1 MAVEKRCRIFQV
13 VGYKNAGK
21 TTLMEQLIAVLRN
34 EGMVVS
40 CVKHHGHGGAPTGST
55 DSDRFLLAGA
65 NGSSVEGDGVLKIVA
80 KKREWTLV
88 QLLQLQVLI
97 DQPDVIL
104 VEGWKNAPY
113 PKVVLLRDDSDQSLL
128 ELEHVQCAID
138 WGNNKRTRDFPVFGI
153 DERQRY
159 MSYMKKQILESGAY
173 F

>member
-1 MAVEKRCRIFQV
+1 MGKRCCIFQV

-34 EGMVVS
+34 EGMGVS
-40 CVKHHGHGGAPTGST
+40 CLKHHGHGGAPAGST

-80 KKREWTLV
+80 KKREWTLA

-113 PKVVLLRDDSDQSLL
+113 PKVVLLRDDGDWPLL
-128 ELEHVQCAID
+128 ELEQVQCAID
-138 WGNNKRTRDFPVFGI
+138 WGNNKEKRAFPVFGI
-153 DERQRY
+153 NERQRY
-159 MSYMKKQILESGAY
+159 IPYMKKQILESGAY

>member
-1 MAVEKRCRIFQV
+1 MGKRCRIFQV

-34 EGMVVS
+34 EGMGVS
-40 CVKHHGHGGAPTGST
+40 CLKHHGHGGAPAGST

-80 KKREWTLV
+80 KKREWTLA

-113 PKVVLLRDDSDQSLL
+113 PKVVLLCDDGDWPLL
-128 ELEHVQCAID
+128 ELEQVQCAID
-138 WGNNKRTRDFPVFGI
+138 WGNNKEKRAFPVFGI
-153 DERQRY
+153 NEHQRY
-159 MSYMKKQILESGAY
+159 IPYLKKQILESGAY